1 MEACMRSSVGR
12 QLATLHNDKAEI
24 GNVYQVLICWDV
36 ATVCRVLVSR
46 QELKCLLWGPQ
57 RQSCVTVP
65 SQRQIGPVI
74 EWHRVRSPA
83 GFLGTAADRAIGS
96 DVFSFL
102 LAHSRSGALDRQVR
116 SAKLTV
122 EKRWNCSF
130 IDWIPQSFK
139 QRFRASKWGD
149 AGPCT
154 LGLFFIRAEFVHPFF
169 LSASCTRPV
178 ELVSPIS
185 CLLSLVD
192 AAFVSRITSAVTCSR
207 ASRPV

>member
-1 MEACMRSSVGR
+1 MVRVGQTSTTIRANHQQENRVVTSRLKVARIDQVKHIRKAMEACMRSSVGR

-96 DVFSFL
+96 DVFFFL

-130 IDWIPQSFK
+130 IDWIP
-139 QRFRASKWGD
+139 R
-149 AGPCT
+149 
-154 LGLFFIRAEFVHPFF
+154 
-169 LSASCTRPV
+169 
-178 ELVSPIS
+178 
-185 CLLSLVD
+185 SL
-192 AAFVSRITSAVTCSR
+192 
-207 ASRPV
+207 